1 MEARRDTQRGAT
13 LILLLGVIAALAIL
27 AATLV
32 MVTVNVQG
40 RTEADRTKTKAFD
53 AAEAALDQSMYMVG
67 MTWPSSPSSFTWD
80 SAAFKDAGFPL
91 DQSKWNFPANEYPN
105 FTSTVTLSAGPDS
118 DHYWLVAQ
126 ANVGTQKARIRTQIA
141 RQSIGVAGLA
151 PGVAV
156 YSGGTVT
163 MTGSASVTGPTS
175 NGQPTAALYAAT
187 KVDVSGG
194 NPSITASIYTPSLV
208 KLDWQTIGPVAGATV
223 PSIDQF
229 FPESQVQT
237 LTDASQAAP
246 KTGTLISNSTAGF
259 SWPWGVNFSGPC
271 YTTSDLHVNT
281 EGVYN
286 FGTLYV
292 QGNLLIDG
300 SASMNCTAL
309 YVTGNLTVAGGAHT
323 QSFGPTYVGGNISL
337 TGNQRFDIPLL
348 VTAGNVIINSQIV
361 GGDGVSPNPKP
372 CMLVMT
378 GDNKTFDFSGGG
390 AFTGVVANMGG
401 GTCNLNVSGSI
412 PIRGAVFTKGP
423 VNLSGTG
430 SVLYD
435 PTVVGSFTSSLTTA
449 AKIVPDTWEEVTP
462 Q

>member
-1 MEARRDTQRGAT
+1 MAVRRDTQRGAT

-32 MVTVNVQG
+32 MVTANVQG

-53 AAEAALDQSMYMVG
+53 AAEAALDKSMYSIG
-67 MTWPSSPSSFTWD
+67 MTWPASAGSFAWD
-80 SAAFKDAGFPL
+80 ANGFKT
-91 DQSKWNFPANEYPN
+91 SFPADEYPN
-105 FTSTVTLSAGPDS
+105 LTSTVTLNAGPDA
-118 DHYWLVAQ
+118 DHYWIVAQ

-141 RQSIGVAGLA
+141 RQSIGVAGIA

-163 MTGSASVTGPTS
+163 MTGSASVSGPTFK
-175 NGQPTAALYAAT
+175 GQPTAALYAAT

-194 NPSITASIYTPSLV
+194 NPSITASIYSPSLV
-208 KLDWQTIGPVAGATV
+208 KANWQTIGPLAGTTV
-223 PSIDQF
+223 PSMDQF
-229 FPESQVQT
+229 FSQTQVQT
-237 LTDASQAAP
+237 LTDASKAAP
-246 KTGTLISNSTAGF
+246 KTGTLVSNSTLGF

-271 YTTSDLHVNT
+271 YTNGDLHVNT

-292 QGNLLIDG
+292 QGDLLIDG
-300 SASMNCTAL
+300 SAAMNCTAL
-309 YVTGNLTVAGGAHT
+309 YVTGSLTVGGGAHT
-323 QSFGPTYVGGNISL
+323 QSFGPTYVGGNVSF
-337 TGNQRFDIPLL
+337 TGNQRFDVPLI
-348 VTAGNVIINSQIV
+348 VTAGNVTV
-361 GGDGVSPNPKP
+361 GGSQAVGGNGVSPNPKP

-378 GDNKTFDFSGGG
+378 GDNKTFGYSGNCQ
-390 AFTGVVANMGG
+390 FTGVVANMGG
-401 GTCNLNVSGSI
+401 GTCSLNVSGSNAI
-412 PIRGAVFTKGP
+412 TGAVFTKGP
-423 VNLSGTG
+423 VNLSGTA
-430 SVLYD
+430 SVKYD